1 MGNKEYEMEKGFD
14 DINRNFLD
22 KESKEF
28 LDNYEDELEV
38 QRERIA
44 EEKEIEDEEKLDELL
59 GKLSYLKNEYIVEGA
74 QLTCSRC
81 TKEPRTLRYKGE
93 TINCN
98 YNDKDSRDRIY
109 IFEERAEEINGL
121 VPVNIED
128 CKGGLRDDREKDEC
142 VNIVSMGNCTFFSDG
157 KNIEEIIGEG
167 KCINNPEDIIEAIN
181 KGLGSCY
188 CFMSLNEKWENMPLG
203 IADGLAGRTK
213 LPSAGIES
221 VFNTPSY
228 MKFNGKEG
236 INMMSMLFCNLGGGC
251 ITALESGQDSY
262 FNDMRY
268 QRLLKET
275 ERRKGRIENYKI
287 EFVLEIFPI
296 ILENERKSGVPAEIT
311 FAQMC
316 TESGYGQKTC
326 IDINTGINGNNYFG
340 IKGVG
345 PAGSVTIE
353 TNEEIGG
360 NKITVI
366 DNFKAYNSMQ
376 ESIEDHSNLLVNKY
390 QQYVTTDSIEDWC
403 NALKKGG
410 YATASNYKEEILS
423 VCKTWKIIE

>member
-1 MGNKEYEMEKGFD
+1 MGNKKYEVEKGFD
-14 DINRNFLD
+14 DVNRNFLD
-22 KESKEF
+22 EESKEF

-44 EEKEIEDEEKLDELL
+44 EEKEIEAEEKLDELL
-59 GKLSYLKNEYIVEGA
+59 SKLSYLKNEYIVEGA
-74 QLTCSRC
+74 QLACSRC

-98 YNDKDSRDRIY
+98 YDNKNSRDRIY

-121 VPVNIED
+121 VPVNVED

-188 CFMSLNEKWENMPLG
+188 CFMNLNEKWENMPLG
-203 IADGLAGRTK
+203 MANGLAE

-251 ITALESGQDSY
+251 ITALESGQNRGQFKDLS
-262 FNDMRY
+262 DDEI
-268 QRLLKET
+268 L
-275 ERRKGRIENYKI
+275 
-287 EFVLEIFPI
+287 FVTTIFGEAGYCSEVAWQAVANVIMNRVGKYDWKKYTTPVEVI
-296 ILENERKSGVPAEIT
+296 KYSGFT
-311 FAQMC
+311 
-316 TESGYGQKTC
+316 
-326 IDINTGINGNNYFG
+326 
-340 IKGVG
+340 
-345 PAGSVTIE
+345 
-353 TNEEIGG
+353 
-360 NKITVI
+360 
-366 DNFKAYNSMQ
+366 AYNSPNEPFREAKSYFEERDYSNEQIEKMIEIVIPIFRGKGEDITNNAIAYYSPNAQKALHEKYPEKYPEIPNWTLSQTVEKVEIDGLKNDDFQFYKYKQ
-376 ESIEDHSNLLVNKY
+376 E
-390 QQYVTTDSIEDWC
+390 
-403 NALKKGG
+403 
-410 YATASNYKEEILS
+410 
-423 VCKTWKIIE
+423 